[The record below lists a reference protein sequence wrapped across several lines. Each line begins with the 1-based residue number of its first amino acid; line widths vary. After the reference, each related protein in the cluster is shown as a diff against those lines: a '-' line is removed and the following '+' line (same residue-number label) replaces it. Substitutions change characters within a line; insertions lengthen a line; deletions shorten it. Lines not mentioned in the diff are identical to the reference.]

1 MVTESRDLAEKAQA
15 CAAMKGQ
22 RLHGTGSLQ
31 TLQSA
36 RLQIFTNKM
45 DGHQFGLR
53 SCDEC
58 AQICFHSGSYSLA
71 SRRAMA
77 LMTLAARLSLGLPA
91 WRRKRIRHSLT
102 DGTQCHKTRMNE
114 YAGK

>member
-45 DGHQFGLR
+45 DGHHLR